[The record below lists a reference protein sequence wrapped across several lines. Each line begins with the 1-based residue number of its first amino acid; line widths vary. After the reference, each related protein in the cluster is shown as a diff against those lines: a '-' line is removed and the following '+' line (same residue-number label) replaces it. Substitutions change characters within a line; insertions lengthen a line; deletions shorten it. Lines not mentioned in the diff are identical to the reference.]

1 MDGVASLARRLVFAV
16 PVLTMTAAAVTFM
29 YQVLCPMG
37 MTPAEWGML
46 VLFSLSFVWIAIWF
60 WNSMLGFI
68 IQAFSPNPG
77 EASSPILAN
86 LDRGAPI
93 RARTAI
99 VMPIYNEEPART
111 CRRLQATFR
120 SIEQTGYLDRFEFY
134 LLSDTTDAS
143 IADEERLCH
152 AHLSELLA
160 TGKIHYRRREK
171 NTGRKAGN
179 IAEFGR
185 RWGKDFDFMVVLD
198 ADSVMSGSLIA
209 DLVRMMEG
217 NPDAGIIQTVARPI
231 LSETLFGRLQ
241 QFGGRAT
248 AEIVNTGVGFWQ
260 MGDGNYYGHNA
271 IIRTAPFF
279 EHCDLPV
286 LNGKGPLSG
295 EIMSHDFVEAAY
307 IRRAGYK
314 VWNVPVGEG
323 SYEEIPPTLLD
334 YVKRD
339 RRWCQGNLQHSRVL
353 IEKGLS
359 PLSRFHMASGIMS
372 YVASPLWFLFLVA
385 SVVNL
390 LDQSNP
396 SLSYHGPG
404 SGSFTLAP
412 GDWNVMAIT
421 LFSIIMAMLILPKF
435 LGTFLLALNA
445 RERARFGGAIGLF
458 ASGLVETAMSVI
470 MAPVMMVFQTGF
482 VVSILL
488 GVSVK
493 WDRQA
498 RNGHSVAI
506 GYALRRHATNL
517 VFGAGL
523 LALVLTL
530 APQSLLWFLP
540 LIVGPLLSPLIT
552 TVTSSR
558 RLGNAFARIGL
569 LMTPEETAPTM
580 EVAPLRKPDPAWAS
594 LINAGGAA
602 PISAG
607 AVGTAAF

>member
-1 MDGVASLARRLVFAV
+1 
-16 PVLTMTAAAVTFM
+16 MTAAAVTFM
-29 YQVLCPMG
+29 YEILSPMG

-68 IQAFSPNPG
+68 IQAFRRNPG
-77 EASSPILAN
+77 ETASPILAQI
-86 LDRGAPI
+86 DRGKPI
-93 RARTAI
+93 QAKTAI

-111 CRRLQATFR
+111 FRRLEATYR
-120 SIEQTGYLDRFEFY
+120 SIEQAGHLDQFAFF
-134 LLSDTTDAS
+134 LLSDTTDLS
-143 IADEERLCH
+143 IAEEERRCFT
-152 AHLSELLA
+152 HLTGLLDA
-160 TGKIHYRRREK
+160 TRVHYRRREK
-171 NTGRKAGN
+171 NIGRKAGN
-179 IAEFGR
+179 IAEFGD

-198 ADSVMSGSLIA
+198 ADSVMSGELIA
-209 DLVRMMEG
+209 DLVRMMEA
-217 NPDAGIIQTVARPI
+217 NPDAGIIQTVPRPI

-248 AEIVNTGVGFWQ
+248 AEIVVTGVGFWQ

-271 IIRTAPFF
+271 IIRSAAFF
-279 EHCDLPV
+279 THCDLPV
-286 LNGKGPLSG
+286 LKGRGPLSG

-314 VWNVPVGEG
+314 VWNIPVGEG

-372 YVASPLWFLFLVA
+372 YVASPLWFLFLVM
-385 SVVNL
+385 SVFNL
-390 LDQSNP
+390 LHQSNP
-396 SLSYHGPG
+396 GLSYRGPG
-404 SGSFTLAP
+404 SGLFTLVP
-412 GDWNVMAIT
+412 GDWNLMAIT
-421 LFSIIMAMLILPKF
+421 LFCIIMAMLILPKF

-445 RERARFGGAIGLF
+445 RERARFGGAGGLF
-458 ASGLVETAMSVI
+458 ASGLLETAMSVI

-482 VVSILL
+482 VVSILS
-488 GVSVK
+488 GISVK
-493 WDRQA
+493 WDSQA
-498 RNGHSVAI
+498 RNGRSIAI
-506 GYALRRHATNL
+506 GEALRRHATNL
-517 VFGAGL
+517 VFGGGL

-530 APQSLLWFLP
+530 APQSILWFLP
-540 LIVGPLLSPLIT
+540 LIAGPLLSPLIT

-558 RLGNAFARIGL
+558 RLGNAFARAGL
-569 LMTPEETAPTM
+569 LMTPEETAPAT
-580 EVAPLRKPDPAWAS
+580 EIAPLRKPDPAWAT
-594 LINAGGAA
+594 IIGGGGSV

-607 AVGTAAF
+607 AVGSPAS

>member
-1 MDGVASLARRLVFAV
+1 MDGVAPLARRLVFAL
-16 PVLTMTAAAVTFM
+16 PVLVMTAAAVTFM
-29 YQVLCPMG
+29 YRILSPMG
-37 MTPAEWGML
+37 MMPAEWCML

-68 IQAFSPNPG
+68 IQAFSRNPG
-77 EASSPILAN
+77 VAASPILSHV
-86 LDRGAPI
+86 DRSRPI
-93 RARTAI
+93 TARTAV

-111 CRRLQATFR
+111 CRRMEATYR
-120 SIEQTGYLDRFEFY
+120 SIAAAGALDKFEFF
-134 LLSDTTDAS
+134 LLSDTTDPA
-143 IADEERLCH
+143 IAAEERRCF
-152 AHLSELLA
+152 AHLKDLLSHA
-160 TGKIHYRRREK
+160 GIHYRRREK
-171 NTGRKAGN
+171 NCGRKAGN

-185 RWGKDFDFMVVLD
+185 RWGKKFDFMVVLD
-198 ADSVMSGSLIA
+198 ADSVMSGGLIT
-209 DLVRMMEG
+209 DLVRMMET
-217 NPDAGIIQTVARPI
+217 NTDAGIIQTVPRPV

-279 EHCDLPV
+279 AHCDLPV
-286 LNGKGPLSG
+286 LRGSGPLSG

-323 SYEEIPPTLLD
+323 SYEEIPPNLLD

-339 RRWCQGNLQHSRVL
+339 RRWCQGNLQHARVL
-353 IEKGLS
+353 IERGLS

-385 SVVNL
+385 SIVNL
-390 LDQSNP
+390 LHQSNP
-396 SLSYHGPG
+396 TLLYRGPN
-404 SGSFTLAP
+404 SGYFTLAP
-412 GDWNVMAIT
+412 GDWNIMAIT
-421 LFSIIMAMLILPKF
+421 LFCAIMTMLILPKF

-445 RERARFGGAIGLF
+445 TERARFGGAAGLF
-458 ASGLVETAMSVI
+458 ASGLLETAMSIV

-488 GVSVK
+488 GISVK
-493 WDRQA
+493 WDHQA
-498 RNGHSVAI
+498 RNGRQI
-506 GYALRRHATNL
+506 RIMEALRRHATNI
-517 VFGAGL
+517 VFGGSL
-523 LALVLTL
+523 LAMVLTL
-530 APQSLLWFLP
+530 APQSMLWFLP
-540 LIVGPLLSPLIT
+540 LIAGPLLSPLIT

-558 RLGNAFARIGL
+558 RLGNAFARMGL
-569 LMTPEETAPTM
+569 LMTPEETMPSR
-580 EVAPLRKPDPAWAS
+580 EIAPLRKPDPAWAN
-594 LINAGGAA
+594 IIGGVGAT

-607 AVGTAAF
+607 AVGTPAS

>member
-1 MDGVASLARRLVFAV
+1 MDGVAPIARRLVFAL
-16 PVLTMTAAAVTFM
+16 PVLFMTAAAVAFM
-29 YQVLCPMG
+29 HEILSPMG
-37 MTPAEWGML
+37 MTLAEWGML

-60 WNSMLGFI
+60 WNSMLGFV
-68 IQAFSPNPG
+68 IQAFSRKPG
-77 EASSPILAN
+77 ESASPILAK
-86 LDRGAPI
+86 LDRGAQI
-93 RARTAI
+93 TARTAI

-111 CRRLQATFR
+111 CRRLEATYR
-120 SIEQTGYLDRFEFY
+120 SIQEAGHLDRFQFF
-134 LLSDTTDAS
+134 LLSDTTDTA
-143 IADEERLCH
+143 IAEEESHCF
-152 AHLSELLA
+152 AHLRGMLGTEH
-160 TGKIHYRRREK
+160 IHYRRRER

-198 ADSVMSGSLIA
+198 ADSVMSGDLIA
-209 DLVRMMEG
+209 DLVRMMEA
-217 NPDAGIIQTVARPI
+217 NPDAGIIQTVPRPI

-279 EHCDLPV
+279 AHCDLPV
-286 LNGKGPLSG
+286 LKGEGPLSG

-314 VWNVPVGEG
+314 VWNIPVGEG

-339 RRWCQGNLQHSRVL
+339 RRWCQGNLQHARVL

-372 YVASPLWFLFLVA
+372 YVASPLWFLFLVM
-385 SVVNL
+385 SVINL
-390 LDQSNP
+390 LHQSNP
-396 SLSYHGPG
+396 GLFYLGPG
-404 SGSFTLAP
+404 SGHFTLIP

-421 LFSIIMAMLILPKF
+421 LFCLIMAMLILPKF

-445 RERARFGGAIGLF
+445 RERARFGGAAGLF
-458 ASGLVETAMSVI
+458 ASGVLETVMSVV

-488 GVSVK
+488 GISVK

-498 RNGHSVAI
+498 RNGRKIAI
-506 GYALRRHATNL
+506 GEALRRHATNL
-517 VFGAGL
+517 VFGGGL
-523 LALVLTL
+523 LTMVLTL
-530 APQSLLWFLP
+530 APQSILWFLP
-540 LIVGPLLSPLIT
+540 LIAGPLLSPVIT

-558 RLGNAFARIGL
+558 RLGNALARAGL
-569 LMTPEETAPTM
+569 LMTPEETAPST
-580 EVAPLRKPDPAWAS
+580 EIAPLRKPDPAWAN
-594 LINAGGAA
+594 IIGATGVA

-607 AVGTAAF
+607 AVGTPAS